1 MKLADYVRIAVRRW
15 WVIALL
21 VVVAA
26 GSAYLFSSRQPAVYR
41 STQLILIQPSR
52 SDFGLTEASRL
63 LLEPA
68 VVYLSSTLRAQEII
82 DELQLP
88 LTAQDLTG
96 RTTIAS
102 DSLRMVIQVDVD
114 MPDPDLGA
122 RIAQGWGQRLVEYR
136 QQQNQTVAREDRVV
150 ALLPDVPQTAQ
161 IQPQPLIITI
171 AAALLG
177 FLLGV
182 VLVYVLEFLESG
194 NIRTRDDLERA
205 IGVSVVASIPKE

>member
-1 MKLADYVRIAVRRW
+1 MKLTDYVGIVVRRW
-15 WVIALL
+15 WVIAL
-21 VVVAA
+21 VVLIAA
-26 GSAYLFSSRQPAVYR
+26 GSAYVVSSRQPAVYR
-41 STQLILIQPSR
+41 ATQLILIQPSR

-68 VVYLSSTLRAQEII
+68 VVYLNSTLRAQEII

-88 LTAQDLTG
+88 LTAQNLTE

-114 MPDPDLGA
+114 MPDPDLAA
-122 RIAQGWGQRLVEYR
+122 RVAQGWGQRLVEYR

-161 IQPQPLIITI
+161 IQPQPLIVTV

-177 FLLGV
+177 LLVGV
-182 VLVYVLEFLESG
+182 MLVYGLAFLESG
-194 NIRTRDDLERA
+194 HIHTRDDLELRV
-205 IGVSVVASIPKE
+205 GVSVMASIPKE

>member
-1 MKLADYVRIAVRRW
+1 MKLTDYVGIVVRRW
-15 WVIALL
+15 WVIAL
-21 VVVAA
+21 VVLIAA
-26 GSAYLFSSRQPAVYR
+26 GSAYVVSSRQPAVYR
-41 STQLILIQPSR
+41 ATQLILIQPSR

-68 VVYLSSTLRAQEII
+68 VVYLNSTLRAQEII

-88 LTAQDLTG
+88 LTAQNLTE

-114 MPDPDLGA
+114 MPAPDLAA
-122 RIAQGWGQRLVEYR
+122 RVAQGWGQRLVEYR

-161 IQPQPLIITI
+161 IQPQPLIVTV

-177 FLLGV
+177 LLVGV
-182 VLVYVLEFLESG
+182 MLVYGLAFLESG
-194 NIRTRDDLERA
+194 HIHTRDDLELRV
-205 IGVSVVASIPKE
+205 GVSVMASIPKE